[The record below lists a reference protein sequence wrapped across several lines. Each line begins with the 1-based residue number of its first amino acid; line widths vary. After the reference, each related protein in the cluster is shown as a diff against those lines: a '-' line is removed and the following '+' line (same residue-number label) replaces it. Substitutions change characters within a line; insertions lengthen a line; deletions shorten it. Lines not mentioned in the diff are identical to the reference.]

1 MNAMLDDQGHDSG
14 QDNGSNRVATQAA
27 RGACPARR
35 HALLQLTRAALGGWL
50 AAQGVLSAQAQT
62 AAAAPASSAKER
74 KLALVIGNGNYRVGP
89 LKNPAG
95 DARAVADSLR
105 ALGFDVTLRTDAGL
119 ADMLDAMSR
128 FSARAAEA
136 AVRLVFF
143 AGHGLQSKGK
153 NYLLP
158 VDADIKSEDDVAG
171 RSADVGELIERLGRV
186 QHGIN
191 IVILDACRN
200 NPFSGG
206 EIVGADG
213 RRLTFRGVPSK
224 GLAAIDAPAGTM
236 VAFST
241 APGGV
246 ALDNPSEA
254 HSLYTKHLIDN
265 MQTPGLPVE
274 LLFKQVRIGVA
285 RDTLRKQVPWESSS
299 LTGEFCFKADGKGTC
314 SVTRLAQ

>member
-1 MNAMLDDQGHDSG
+1 MKSTLLNDQDGRDASH
-14 QDNGSNRVATQAA
+14 TP

-35 HALLQLTRAALGGWL
+35 RALVQLTRAALGGWL

-62 AAAAPASSAKER
+62 ATPVPATAAKDR
-74 KLALVIGNGNYRVGP
+74 KLALVIGNGNYRNGP
-89 LKNPAG
+89 LKNPVG
-95 DARAVADSLR
+95 DAKVVADSLR
-105 ALGFDVTLRTDAGL
+105 TLGFDVVLRTDAGL
-119 ADMLDAMSR
+119 ADMLEAMQK
-128 FSARAAEA
+128 FSNRAADA

-143 AGHGLQSKGK
+143 AGHGLQSRGK

-158 VDADIKSEDDVAG
+158 VDADIKGEDDVAG
-171 RSADVGELIERLGRV
+171 RSADVGELIDRLSRV

-206 EIVGADG
+206 EIVTADG
-213 RRLTFRGVPSK
+213 RRLKFRGLASK

-241 APGGV
+241 SPGGV
-246 ALDNPSEA
+246 ALDNAKEEN
-254 HSLYTKHLIDN
+254 SLYTRHLIEN
-265 MQTPGLPVE
+265 MKTPGLPVE
-274 LLFKQVRIGVA
+274 LLFKQVRISVA
-285 RDTLRKQVPWESSS
+285 RDTQRMQVPWESSS
-299 LTGEFCFKADGKGTC
+299 LTGEFCFRADGKGTC

>member
-1 MNAMLDDQGHDSG
+1 MKTTLNDRDNDQDHPH
-14 QDNGSNRVATQAA
+14 AA
-27 RGACPARR
+27 GGACPARR
-35 HALLQLTRAALGGWL
+35 RALVQLTRAALGGWL
-50 AAQGVLSAQAQT
+50 AAQGVLPAQAQS
-62 AAAAPASSAKER
+62 AAAASAAGAKER
-74 KLALVIGNGNYRVGP
+74 KLALVIGNGNYRIGP
-89 LKNPAG
+89 LKNPVG
-95 DARAVADSLR
+95 DAKAVADSLR
-105 ALGFDVTLRTDAGL
+105 TLGFDVTLRTDAGL

-128 FSARAAEA
+128 FSAGAADA

-143 AGHGLQSKGK
+143 AGHGLQAKGK

-171 RSADVGELIERLGRV
+171 RSADVGELIDRLGRV

-206 EIVGADG
+206 EIVTADG
-213 RRLTFRGVPSK
+213 RRLKFRGLASK

-241 APGGV
+241 SPGGV
-246 ALDNPSEA
+246 ALDNAKEE
-254 HSLYTKHLIDN
+254 HSLYIKHLIEN
-265 MQTPGLPVE
+265 MKTPGLPVE
-274 LLFKQVRIGVA
+274 LLFKQVRVSVA
-285 RDTLRKQVPWESSS
+285 RDTQRMQVPWESSS

>member
-1 MNAMLDDQGHDSG
+1 MKTTLNDRDNDQDHPH
-14 QDNGSNRVATQAA
+14 AA
-27 RGACPARR
+27 GGACPARR
-35 HALLQLTRAALGGWL
+35 RALVQLTRAALGGWL
-50 AAQGVLSAQAQT
+50 AAQGVLPAQAQS
-62 AAAAPASSAKER
+62 AAAASAAGAKER
-74 KLALVIGNGNYRVGP
+74 KLALVIGNGNYRIGP
-89 LKNPAG
+89 LKNPVG
-95 DARAVADSLR
+95 DAKAVADSLR
-105 ALGFDVTLRTDAGL
+105 TLGFDVTLRTDAGL

-128 FSARAAEA
+128 FSAGAADA

-143 AGHGLQSKGK
+143 AGHGLQAKGK

-158 VDADIKSEDDVAG
+158 VDADIKGEDEVAG
-171 RSADVGELIERLGRV
+171 RSADVGELIDRLGRV

-206 EIVGADG
+206 EIVTADG
-213 RRLTFRGVPSK
+213 RRLKFRGLASK

-241 APGGV
+241 SPGGV
-246 ALDNPSEA
+246 ALDNAKEE
-254 HSLYTKHLIDN
+254 HSLYIKHLIEN
-265 MQTPGLPVE
+265 MKTPGLPVE
-274 LLFKQVRIGVA
+274 LLFKQVRVSVA
-285 RDTLRKQVPWESSS
+285 RDTQRMQVPWESSS

>member
-1 MNAMLDDQGHDSG
+1 MPSTTLNDPQAP
-14 QDNGSNRVATQAA
+14 QAA
-27 RGACPARR
+27 RGACPSRR
-35 HALLQLTRAALGGWL
+35 RALVRLTRGALGGWL
-50 AAQGVLSAQAQT
+50 AAQGMLQAQAQT
-62 AAAAPASSAKER
+62 TASAPKER

-89 LKNPAG
+89 LKNPVG
-95 DARAVADSLR
+95 DAKAVADSLR
-105 ALGFDVTLRTDAGL
+105 ALGFDVTLRTDATL

-128 FSARAAEA
+128 FSARAADA

-171 RSADVGELIERLGRV
+171 RSADVGELIDRLGRV

-206 EIVGADG
+206 EILTADG
-213 RRLTFRGVPSK
+213 RRLKYRGVPSR

-241 APGGV
+241 SPGGV
-246 ALDNPSEA
+246 ALDNAKEE
-254 HSLYTKHLIDN
+254 HSLYTKHFIEHV
-265 MQTPGLPVE
+265 QTPGLPVE
-274 LLFKQVRIGVA
+274 LLFKQVRISVA
-285 RDTLRKQVPWESSS
+285 RDTQRMQVPWESSS
-299 LTGEFCFKADGKGTC
+299 LTGEFCFRADAKGTC

>member
-1 MNAMLDDQGHDSG
+1 MNTKLHVRSDFVSAPE
-14 QDNGSNRVATQAA
+14 
-27 RGACPARR
+27 ACPTRR
-35 HALLQLTRAALGGWL
+35 TALVRMTRTALGGWL
-50 AAQGVLSAQAQT
+50 AAQGVLQVRAQT
-62 AAAAPASSAKER
+62 QTIAGPNATKER
-74 KLALVIGNGNYRVGP
+74 KLALIIGNGNYRVGP
-89 LKNPAG
+89 LKNPVP
-95 DARAVADSLR
+95 DAKAVADSLR
-105 ALGFDVTLRTDAGL
+105 TLGFDVTLRTDAGL

-136 AVRLVFF
+136 TVRLVFF

-158 VDADIKSEDDVAG
+158 VDADIKGEDDVAG

-206 EIVGADG
+206 EIVTADG
-213 RRLTFRGVPSK
+213 RRLKYRGVPTK

-241 APGGV
+241 SPGGV
-246 ALDNPSEA
+246 ALDNAKEE
-254 HSLYTKHLIDN
+254 HSLYTKHFIEH
-265 MQTPGLPVE
+265 MKTPGLPVE
-274 LLFKQVRIGVA
+274 LLFKQVRINVA
-285 RDTLRKQVPWESSS
+285 RDTQRMQVPWESSS

-314 SVTRLAQ
+314 SVTRLGQ

>member
-1 MNAMLDDQGHDSG
+1 MNPLLSRCEPSMAPPSAAMS
-14 QDNGSNRVATQAA
+14 A
-27 RGACPARR
+27 ACPARR
-35 HALLQLTRAALGGWL
+35 RALAHLTRAALGAWL
-50 AAQGVLSAQAQT
+50 ATQGVLPAQAQAQT
-62 AAAAPASSAKER
+62 APAASPASTKER
-74 KLALVIGNGNYRVGP
+74 KLALVIGNGSYRNGP
-89 LKNPAG
+89 LKNPVG
-95 DARAVADSLR
+95 DAKAVAESLR
-105 ALGFDVTLRTDAGL
+105 ALGFEVTLRTDAAL
-119 ADMLDAMSR
+119 ADMLEAMR
-128 FSARAAEA
+128 QFSVRAADA
-136 AVRLVFF
+136 TVRLVFF
-143 AGHGLQSKGK
+143 AGHGLQSRGK

-158 VDADIKSEDDVAG
+158 VDADIKGEDEVAS

-200 NPFSGG
+200 NPFAGG

-213 RRLTFRGVPSK
+213 RRLKFRGIATK
-224 GLAAIDAPAGTM
+224 GLAPIDAPAGTM

-246 ALDNPSEA
+246 ALDNPTEA
-254 HSLYTKHLIDN
+254 HSLYTKHLIES

-285 RDTLRKQVPWESSS
+285 RDTQRMQVPWESSS

-314 SVTRLAQ
+314 SVTRLGQ

>member
-1 MNAMLDDQGHDSG
+1 MTANFAI
-14 QDNGSNRVATQAA
+14 
-27 RGACPARR
+27 RGAHQPMAPCPARR
-35 HALLQLTRAALGGWL
+35 RALAQITRSALGGWL
-50 AAQGVLSAQAQT
+50 ATAGVLQAHAQPAS
-62 AAAAPASSAKER
+62 APAGKDR
-74 KLALVIGNGNYRVGP
+74 KLALVIGNGNYRNGP
-89 LKNPAG
+89 LKNPVS
-95 DARAVADSLR
+95 DAKAVADSLR
-105 ALGFDVTLRTDAGL
+105 PLGFDVTLRTDANL
-119 ADMLDAMSR
+119 ADMLEAMR
-128 FSARAAEA
+128 QFSLRAADA

-143 AGHGLQSKGK
+143 AGHGLQAKGK

-158 VDADIKSEDDVAG
+158 VDADIRGEDDVAG
-171 RSADVGELIERLGRV
+171 RSADVGELIDRLGRV

-191 IVILDACRN
+191 IIILDACRN

-213 RRLTFRGVPSK
+213 RRLTFRGIPSK

-254 HSLYTKHLIDN
+254 HSLYTKHFIEN
-265 MQTPGLPVE
+265 VQTPGLPVE
-274 LLFKQVRIGVA
+274 LLFKQVRVGVA

-299 LTGEFCFKADGKGTC
+299 LTGEFCFKADGRGSC
-314 SVTRLAQ
+314 SVTRLAP